1 MRHDLQPPIQEESPA
16 MSAASSQD
24 TDFAALRAALLS
36 RFEAELREQR
46 DIDAASRES
55 MLARM
60 DEALQQ
66 QGQAQGDASAG
77 DVRAEV
83 TEAIQ
88 MLNQHGLLDS
98 AGGDEVE
105 RAFTQV
111 YSVFEN
117 DAVNRAL
124 EFARISREQGEDAA
138 RAWLALNAA
147 PASAA

>member
-1 MRHDLQPPIQEESPA
+1 

-24 TDFAALRAALLS
+24 TDFAALRASLLS

-60 DEALQQ
+60 EEALEQQ
-66 QGQAQGDASAG
+66 AAPGATGASAG

-88 MLNQHGLLDS
+88 LLNQHGLLDS

-105 RAFTQV
+105 RAFAQV
-111 YSVFEN
+111 YTVFEN

-124 EFARISREQGEDAA
+124 EFARISREEGEDAA
-138 RAWLALNAA
+138 RAWLALNAGTT
-147 PASAA
+147 SAA

>member
-1 MRHDLQPPIQEESPA
+1 

-24 TDFAALRAALLS
+24 TDFAALRASLLS

-66 QGQAQGDASAG
+66 QDQSNAGGASAG
-77 DVRAEV
+77 GVRAEV

-88 MLNQHGLLDS
+88 MLNQHGLLDNP
-98 AGGDEVE
+98 GGEEVE

-124 EFARISREQGEDAA
+124 EFARISRDEGEDAA
-138 RAWLALNAA
+138 RTWLALNAA

>member
-1 MRHDLQPPIQEESPA
+1 

-24 TDFAALRAALLS
+24 TDFAALRASLLS

-66 QGQAQGDASAG
+66 QGQSNTGDTSAG
-77 DVRAEV
+77 GVRAEV

-88 MLNQHGLLDS
+88 MLGQHGLLDS
-98 AGGDEVE
+98 SGGEEVE

-117 DAVNRAL
+117 NAVNRAL
-124 EFARISREQGEDAA
+124 EFARISREDGEDAA
-138 RAWLALNAA
+138 RAWLALNTA
-147 PASAA
+147 PESAA

>member
-1 MRHDLQPPIQEESPA
+1 

-24 TDFAALRAALLS
+24 TDFAALRASLLS

-66 QGQAQGDASAG
+66 QGQSNAGDASAG
-77 DVRAEV
+77 HVRAEV

-88 MLNQHGLLDS
+88 MLSQHGLLDS
-98 AGGDEVE
+98 SGGEEVE

-124 EFARISREQGEDAA
+124 EFARISREEGEEAA

-147 PASAA
+147 PASTA

>member
-1 MRHDLQPPIQEESPA
+1 

-24 TDFAALRAALLS
+24 TDFAALRASLLS

-66 QGQAQGDASAG
+66 QGQSGTGDASAG

-98 AGGDEVE
+98 AGGEEVE

-124 EFARISREQGEDAA
+124 EFARISRENGEDAA

>member
-1 MRHDLQPPIQEESPA
+1 

-24 TDFAALRAALLS
+24 TDFAALRASLLS

-66 QGQAQGDASAG
+66 QGQSSPGDASAG

-88 MLNQHGLLDS
+88 MLNQHGLIDS
-98 AGGDEVE
+98 SGGEEVE

-124 EFARISREQGEDAA
+124 EFARISREEGEDAA